1 MARILVCY
9 YSKSGTTEKMAKE
22 IIKGIKESETDV
34 SVDLKKVSELD
45 VDDIIGYDGL
55 ILGSPTYYG
64 LPSSAVKKL
73 IDESIV
79 HHGKLEWMVGGAF
92 TSSANPAGGNETT
105 LMAILE
111 SLLIHGMIVKGMPK
125 GDHYGPV
132 VIGEP
137 DKRELK
143 QCRFYGEW
151 MAELTERVSEWNL
164 KK

>member
-1 MARILVCY
+1 MVNILVCY
-9 YSKSGTTEKMAKE
+9 FSKSGTTENMAQE
-22 IIKGIKESETDV
+22 LINGIKESDSDV
-34 SVDLKKVSELD
+34 TGELKKVHEVD
-45 VDDIIGYDGL
+45 VQDLKVYDGL

-64 LPSSAVKKL
+64 LPSAEIKKF

-92 TSSANPAGGNETT
+92 TSSANPAGGNETA

-111 SLLIHGMIVKGMPK
+111 SLLIHGMIIKGMPK

-137 DKRELK
+137 DERESK
-143 QCRFYGEW
+143 QCRFYGKW
-151 MAELTERVSEWNL
+151 MADLTDRVSKWNL